1 MNVSALSE
9 DDSADHDQDIMV
21 VQMLLDDE
29 EAYVTSYLPSPAQV
43 RAESPHAAGLLTYCS
58 GFYNSPRVL
67 RARPSAFGEREHP
80 RRECLEYC
88 LAPLASGIFWGV
100 AIGLL
105 AKSPGGHP
113 GLSSIPS
120 QILRLLA

>member
-29 EAYVTSYLPSPAQV
+29 EEAYITSVRSYLPSPAQV

-58 GFYNSPRVL
+58 GFYNSPRV
-67 RARPSAFGEREHP
+67 
-80 RRECLEYC
+80 
-88 LAPLASGIFWGV
+88 
-100 AIGLL
+100 
-105 AKSPGGHP
+105 P
-113 GLSSIPS
+113 GLGQVP
-120 QILRLLA
+120 LGRGNTPEENA

>member
-29 EAYVTSYLPSPAQV
+29 EAYITSVRSYLPSPAQV

-58 GFYNSPRVL
+58 GFYNSPRV
-67 RARPSAFGEREHP
+67 
-80 RRECLEYC
+80 
-88 LAPLASGIFWGV
+88 
-100 AIGLL
+100 
-105 AKSPGGHP
+105 P
-113 GLSSIPS
+113 GLGQVP
-120 QILRLLA
+120 LGRGNTPEENA

>member
-29 EAYVTSYLPSPAQV
+29 EAYMTSVRSYLPSPAQV

-58 GFYNSPRVL
+58 GFYNSPRV
-67 RARPSAFGEREHP
+67 
-80 RRECLEYC
+80 
-88 LAPLASGIFWGV
+88 
-100 AIGLL
+100 
-105 AKSPGGHP
+105 P
-113 GLSSIPS
+113 GLGQVPLGRGNTPEES
-120 QILRLLA
+120 A